1 MKKLIMLAAV
11 VVLGASLSTA
21 TAGKKKDK
29 KKKAQTEQVV
39 ETPAEEPVVLATF
52 NDSLSYAAGKTATN
66 GLIPYLVQQLKVDT
80 AYMADFVKGFS
91 AATQHKDDPVY
102 AAYQAGVQ
110 IAQMANQRI
119 LPSMKGDFEGSDK
132 AIADDLF
139 YKGFTAALMHD
150 NSIYSDSA
158 ALAFFDKTNKEVK
171 EQVAQEYKQKNVEW
185 LAKNA
190 KKEGVQTLPSGLQYK
205 VITMGEGEKPQKDQ
219 TVEVK
224 YEGKMSDGT
233 VFDSSYKRNPQT
245 SKFRCDQVIK
255 GWTEALLLMPV
266 GSKWE
271 LYIPQELAYGERQAG
286 NIKPFSTLIFTV
298 ELMGI
303 EASKD
308 IKPDT
313 KVELG
318 KALDGKKLSTIKRT
332 VKKK

>member
-39 ETPAEEPVVLATF
+39 ETSAEEPVVLATF

-185 LAKNA
+185 LTENA

-224 YEGKMSDGT
+224 YEGKMIDGT

-313 KVELG
+313 KLELG

>member
-171 EQVAQEYKQKNVEW
+171 EQVA
-185 LAKNA
+185 
-190 KKEGVQTLPSGLQYK
+190 P
-205 VITMGEGEKPQKDQ
+205 
-219 TVEVK
+219 
-224 YEGKMSDGT
+224 
-233 VFDSSYKRNPQT
+233 F
-245 SKFRCDQVIK
+245 
-255 GWTEALLLMPV
+255 V
-266 GSKWE
+266 GS
-271 LYIPQELAYGERQAG
+271 G
-286 NIKPFSTLIFTV
+286 FS
-298 ELMGI
+298 
-303 EASKD
+303 
-308 IKPDT
+308 
-313 KVELG
+313 
-318 KALDGKKLSTIKRT
+318 
-332 VKKK
+332 